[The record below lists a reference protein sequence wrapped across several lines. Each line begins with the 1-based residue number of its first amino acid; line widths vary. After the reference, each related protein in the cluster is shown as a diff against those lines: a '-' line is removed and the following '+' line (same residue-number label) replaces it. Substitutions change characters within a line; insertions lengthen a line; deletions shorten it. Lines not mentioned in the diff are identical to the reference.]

1 MRKHMIQNLSF
12 WKANI
17 KRNQNIILCPRMEAR
32 QLSFVDTS
40 ACVCVQSLS
49 RVWLFVTPWTVAH
62 QASLSMGFSRLKYWS
77 GLSFPSPG
85 DLPDPGIEHVSPV
98 SPALAGGFFTTEPP
112 ESPRGTMKGDN
123 TTGRHSATS

>member
-98 SPALAGGFFTTEPP
+98 SPALAGGFFTIEPP
-112 ESPRGTMKGDN
+112 ENPRGTMKGDN